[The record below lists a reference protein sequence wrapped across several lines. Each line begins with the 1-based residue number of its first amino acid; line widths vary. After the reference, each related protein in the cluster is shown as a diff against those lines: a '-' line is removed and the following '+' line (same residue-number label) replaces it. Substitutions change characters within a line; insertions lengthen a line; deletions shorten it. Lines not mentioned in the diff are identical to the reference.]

1 MKKIL
6 LSILVCM
13 LIFMTGTV
21 YAAEG
26 YTFSLEYTGKIEVGV
41 EKDAVVKLIGTNGT
55 TYTNVRIKVDIE
67 GPAKPKILAYD
78 SSGVQHDIAQLG
90 YWGPDAGFA
99 VQGDFTN
106 TTPIKATFSVAGEY
120 NITLS
125 LIDVSNTSN
134 NNVITTETITIEVSD
149 VEQPDT
155 GTTGGTNGGTT
166 GGTATDNTTNN
177 SGEGNAIQEI
187 PKAGMS
193 YAEMIIWVATLLV
206 AISAGYIIF
215 QRKVSV

>member
-1 MKKIL
+1 M
-6 LSILVCM
+6 
-13 LIFMTGTV
+13 
-21 YAAEG
+21 
-26 YTFSLEYTGKIEVGV
+26 
-41 EKDAVVKLIGTNGT
+41 
-55 TYTNVRIKVDIE
+55 
-67 GPAKPKILAYD
+67 
-78 SSGVQHDIAQLG
+78 
-90 YWGPDAGFA
+90 
-99 VQGDFTN
+99 
-106 TTPIKATFSVAGEY
+106 AGEY